1 MKNKSI
7 FVYIFIIITFVN
19 SNLSASTQIPSHIEL
34 IIKGSQY
41 KDLLKQ
47 YVILVKN
54 NKKGL
59 LNPKDIKQNVR
70 GEISWK
76 LDKATK
82 KDLATFRLTGDYF
95 NDHFNLKR
103 TIASLFVKL
112 ENEHIDSI
120 TKFKLFLPSARKYLN
135 EIFVTTFLENF

>member
-1 MKNKSI
+1 M
-7 FVYIFIIITFVN
+7 N

-82 KDLATFRLTGDYF
+82 DLVTFRLTGDYF

-103 TIASLFVKL
+103 NYCLFVC
-112 ENEHIDSI
+112 S
-120 TKFKLFLPSARKYLN
+120 TRKMNIL
-135 EIFVTTFLENF
+135 TL